1 MSVLS
6 PEITQQLG
14 QLLQGLQSSDN
25 VVRQQAED
33 AMESQWVDARLDVF
47 LMGLI
52 EYIQST
58 QDAGVRK
65 HSILHH
71 GKDHILCQELEP

>member
-6 PEITQQLG
+6 PEIAQQLG

-25 VVRQQAED
+25 VARSQAEE

-52 EYIQST
+52 EFIQST

-65 HSILHH
+65 QAKNLHH
-71 GKDHILCQELEP
+71 L